1 MKNIL
6 LLFLLMLSIAIFS
19 QDKGKQNL
27 DSIQKIDEVVIT
39 GQYSKQSVKKSVFDV
54 TVINAAT
61 IENNAANNLAD
72 LLNQNLNIQITPN
85 ANEGKSTISL
95 FGLDGQYFKILQD
108 GIPMVS
114 EDGFG
119 NNIDLTQIN
128 LDNVKQIEIVEGSMG
143 VSYGANAVSG
153 VINIITK
160 TGSKDDW
167 NISAALQE
175 ETVGSEYEWFNKGR
189 HIQNFQIAHNIND
202 NFYASI
208 NISRDH
214 FAGFLN
220 KRGGK
225 NYFLVDNN
233 NGIDDERG
241 HEWLPKEQITTNGVL
256 SYTAKEYKITYK
268 AGFFKSLLN
277 RYDRKVENIANEVT
291 REYDIIAPE
300 DKDFVTD
307 RMTHDVIITGKIKN
321 KLNYNISAAYQEQIK
336 KVRRVIY
343 DLHTRESDRDNYK
356 NYLSRKTYFSKA
368 TLNHF
373 IKNKPYDF
381 ELGLEF
387 NAEDGFGSSVAS
399 IINTV
404 DISEKLSNFDGFIS
418 GEYSVNEKLLFR
430 PGLRYSIQSK
440 FKNQLQY
447 SLSTRYLLKNN
458 FELRNVIG
466 SSFRTPNFDELFT
479 YFVDSNHNV
488 TGNENLIPEQSFTI
502 FTHLKKTSYFK
513 NGKIINKL
521 KIGYINVEDK
531 IDLAVVSTDPIL
543 AYKYINVA
551 SHKSI
556 NYSLENALSYKKI
569 KIQLNGTLLGEKIY
583 FQNPTK
589 EDEYVYTFLFNS
601 TLGYQVKKLNT
612 YFNLTYKFNGEQF
625 GYILNTDGNYLKNK
639 IDSYSWIDASV
650 KTSFLKN
657 KLQTTLGVRNLAN
670 VTRVQSSLVDGQG
683 THNVDAGDYLLGYGR
698 SFFLKL
704 KYNLDI

>member
-6 LLFLLMLSIAIFS
+6 LLFLLILSVTIFS
-19 QDKGKQNL
+19 QDKKKQNL

-85 ANEGKSTISL
+85 ASEGKSTISL

-167 NISAALQE
+167 NISASIQE
-175 ETVGSEYEWFNKGR
+175 ESAGDEYEWWNKGR
-189 HIQNFQIAHNIND
+189 HIQDFQVAHNFTD
-202 NFYASI
+202 KFYASTI
-208 NISRDH
+208 FSRDH
-214 FAGFLN
+214 FAGYLN

-241 HEWLPKEQITTNGVL
+241 YEWLPKEQITTNSVL
-256 SYTAKEYKITYK
+256 SYTNKKYKITYK
-268 AGFFKSLLN
+268 VGFFKSLLN
-277 RYDRKVENIANEVT
+277 RYDKKIEEINNIVTGEV
-291 REYDIIAPE
+291 DIIAPE
-300 DKDFVTD
+300 DKDFVTN
-307 RMTHDVIITGKIKN
+307 RMTHDVIISGKIKN
-321 KLNYNISAAYQEQIK
+321 QLNYNISVAYQEQIK

-343 DLHTRESDRDNYK
+343 DLHTRESDRGNYK

-381 ELGLEF
+381 ELGLEY

-404 DISEKLSNFDGFIS
+404 DVNENLSNFDGFIS
-418 GEYSVNEKLLFR
+418 GEYDVNGKLLFR

-447 SLSTRYLLKNN
+447 SLSTRYLFKNN

-479 YFVDSNHNV
+479 YHVDSNHNV
-488 TGNENLIPEQSFTI
+488 TGNENLIPERSLTI
-502 FTHLKKTSYFK
+502 FTHLKKTRFFK
-513 NGKIINKL
+513 NGRILNKL
-521 KIGYINVEDK
+521 KIGYINVKDK
-531 IDLAVVSTDPIL
+531 IDLAVVSTTPSL
-543 AYKYINVA
+543 AYQYINVA

-556 NYSLENALSYKKI
+556 NYSLENAVKYKNLKF
-569 KIQLNGTLLGEKIY
+569 QLNGTLLGEKIY
-583 FQNPTK
+583 FQSPTK
-589 EDEYVYTFLFNS
+589 EDEYIYTFLFNS
-601 TLGYQVKKLNT
+601 TLGYQIKKTNT
-612 YFNLTYKFNGEQF
+612 SFNLTYKFNGEQF
-625 GYILNTDGNYLKNK
+625 GYVLDTDGNYLKNK
-639 IDSYSWIDASV
+639 LNSYSWVDASV
-650 KTSFLKN
+650 KTFFLK
-657 KLQTTLGVRNLAN
+657 KKIQIIFGVRNLAN
-670 VTRVQSSLVDGQG
+670 VTRVQSSLAGSNS
-683 THNVDAGDYLLGYGR
+683 THNTNTGDYLLGYGR
-698 SFFLKL
+698 SYFLKL